1 MSIDKSTPAPLETED
16 GEQMDDNVND
26 VGQKSGD
33 KKLEQP
39 VDKNG
44 KTSRGKTK
52 T

>member
-1 MSIDKSTPAPLETED
+1 MSKDKSTPAPLETED

-44 KTSRGKTK
+44 KTSGGKTK